1 MMLTTLLLAK
11 RNLISMMENDEYVK
25 VKDLLKIFPEGSFLQ
40 RILEEKVKKL
50 KKYKEFDQYVKEV

>member
-1 MMLTTLLLAK
+1 
-11 RNLISMMENDEYVK
+11 MMENDEYVK
-25 VKDLLKIFPEGSFLQ
+25 VKDLLKIFPEESFLQ

>member
-1 MMLTTLLLAK
+1 
-11 RNLISMMENDEYVK
+11 MMENDEYVK